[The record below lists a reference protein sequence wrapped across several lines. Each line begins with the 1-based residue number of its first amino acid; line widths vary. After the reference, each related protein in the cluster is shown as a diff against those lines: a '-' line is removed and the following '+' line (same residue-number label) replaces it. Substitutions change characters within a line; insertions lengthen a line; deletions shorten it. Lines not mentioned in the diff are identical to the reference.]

1 MKTINEH
8 LYWAKS
14 FLDERGIS
22 DANLS
27 SKILLSFVTKIPG
40 IDFIRNP
47 ETEVSSE
54 MSDRFRSL
62 IEKRGEDYPIAY
74 LTGEKEFYSLPFYVN
89 ENVLIPRPET
99 ETLIDWFGEKI
110 GNKNFA
116 VCDVGTGSGTI
127 AIALKKNFP
136 KLHMT
141 AVDISQEAL
150 EVAKKNANQLEVEIE
165 FIQSN
170 LLDQVRTSFEVIVAN
185 LPYIRMRDMEGLPKT
200 VKFEPKL
207 ALESGPDG
215 LAHYRRLLPTAF
227 SSLRSKGSIFLEFGL
242 GQKEALISLL
252 SLNKF
257 SSIEVRP
264 DLAGID
270 RIIHGVKE

>member
-1 MKTINEH
+1 MKTINDH

-14 FLDERGIS
+14 YLDERHIE

-27 SKILLSFVTKIPG
+27 SKILLSFVTNIPS

-47 ETEVSSE
+47 DTEVDAEVSKQFK
-54 MSDRFRSL
+54 DLVR
-62 IEKRGEDYPIAY
+62 KRGEEYPIAY
-74 LTGEKEFYSLPFYVN
+74 LTGEKEFYSLPFQVN

-110 GNKNFA
+110 GNKNIA

-127 AIALKKNFP
+127 AITLKKGFP
-136 KLHMT
+136 RLHMT
-141 AVDISQEAL
+141 AIDISPEAL
-150 EVAKKNANQLEVEIE
+150 EVAKKNAKTLQVEIE
-165 FIQSN
+165 FVQSN
-170 LLDQVRTSFEVIVAN
+170 LLEKITDSFEVIVAN
-185 LPYIRMRDMEGLPKT
+185 LPYVSAREMENLSKT
-200 VKFEPKL
+200 VQFEPKL
-207 ALESGPDG
+207 ALESGMTG
-215 LAHYRRLLPTAF
+215 LDHYTRLIPQAF
-227 SSLRSKGSIFLEFGL
+227 RSLRPKGSIFLEFGL

-252 SLNKF
+252 QQYFF

-270 RIIHGVKE
+270 RIIYAQRT